1 MYLRHLNHAFVKT
14 RSNKHCIKLKHS
26 RLLHP
31 LWHLWQQKCKNSWQ
45 ERARTRA
52 RKGDYRYFHNSN
64 VPFPISISERG
75 ISRLLNLYWKQHV
88 SFNKTTRRS
97 QQNNTSFST
106 KQHVVFNKT
115 TRCFRQNNTSF
126 STKQTV
132 GWEEAA
138 RAFGQYPLRTMPNK
152 RRRTEKQQKT
162 KYPWFDKLEL
172 SKSRVR
178 KIFCC
183 FSAFFF
189 TLCSYFN
196 PYINEGDEV
205 RRRKC
210 DYEKHRKAVVHL
222 AREQLQCGK
231 FVEHTGLNHL
241 LRLFKFAHLEGFTIS
256 LLVVLLRFVVL
267 LEFTI
272 RVAYHH

>member
-1 MYLRHLNHAFVKT
+1 MYVRHLNHAFVKT

-26 RLLHP
+26 GLPHS

-52 RKGDYRYFHNSN
+52 RKGVYRYFHNSN
-64 VPFPISISERG
+64 VPFPISISGWR
-75 ISRLLNLYWKQHV
+75 ISRLLPLYW
-88 SFNKTTRRS
+88 
-97 QQNNTSFST
+97 

-115 TRCFRQNNTSF
+115 TRRFQQNNTMF
-126 STKQTV
+126 SIKQTV

-183 FSAFFF
+183 FSALFSCFSPIS
-189 TLCSYFN
+189 TPISM
-196 PYINEGDEV
+196 
-205 RRRKC
+205 R
-210 DYEKHRKAVVHL
+210 
-222 AREQLQCGK
+222 
-231 FVEHTGLNHL
+231 GL
-241 LRLFKFAHLEGFTIS
+241 S
-256 LLVVLLRFVVL
+256 
-267 LEFTI
+267 
-272 RVAYHH
+272 